1 MRIIGEFGWNFVLME
16 NYRDKLRVQL
26 EQNYTWP
33 TVYMFKFIV
42 PAENDAI
49 ARVQN
54 LFNTGQAEVSQ
65 RPSSNGKF
73 VSITAVEM
81 MLTPDSV
88 LERYAAAEGIPG
100 LISL

>member
-1 MRIIGEFGWNFVLME
+1 ME
-16 NYRDKLRVQL
+16 DYQKKLREQL

-42 PAENDAI
+42 PAENDSI

-54 LFNTGQAEVSQ
+54 LFNTGQAEVTL
-65 RPSSNGKF
+65 RPSSSGKF

-81 MLTPDSV
+81 MLNVDSV
-88 LERYAAAEGIPG
+88 LDRYREAEGIPG

>member
-1 MRIIGEFGWNFVLME
+1 
-16 NYRDKLRVQL
+16 
-26 EQNYTWP
+26 
-33 TVYMFKFIV
+33 
-42 PAENDAI
+42 
-49 ARVQN
+49 
-54 LFNTGQAEVSQ
+54 LFNTRQAEVSQ

-81 MLTPDSV
+81 MLTVDSV

>member
-1 MRIIGEFGWNFVLME
+1 ME
-16 NYRDKLRVQL
+16 NYLDKLREQL

-42 PAENDAI
+42 PAENGTI

-54 LFNTGQAEVSQ
+54 LFNTGQAEVTL
-65 RPSSNGKF
+65 RPSSTGKF

-81 MLTPDSV
+81 MLSVESV
-88 LERYAAAEGIPG
+88 LERYAEAEGRPG